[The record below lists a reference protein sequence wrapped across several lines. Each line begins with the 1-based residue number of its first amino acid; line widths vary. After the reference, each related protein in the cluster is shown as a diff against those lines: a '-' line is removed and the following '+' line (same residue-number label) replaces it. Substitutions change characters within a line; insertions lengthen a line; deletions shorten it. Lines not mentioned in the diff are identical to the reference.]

1 MKIITRAV
9 LDWDGNVL
17 EEDSYEYSGPVAR
30 CKDSGSS
37 PQPTDP
43 YEQAA
48 AQYGL
53 ATGTANYN
61 AALDRTN
68 SVNPLGS
75 SSWQVTG
82 TDGSGPSSIGGYSTG
97 FGNSSGYTLPGG
109 GSYYD
114 PGSGGIAFPS
124 ASANTGSSATNG
136 GSGAPI
142 YTQSTSLAP
151 QFNEALQRP
160 INSYNVVGDQGVG
173 QAVQNT
179 EQAAY
184 GQEMSYLQPQEAQ
197 QSEQTQAQ
205 LEAEGAMPGSA
216 AYGYGEQQL
225 GQQQTFANQQAADSA
240 IGAGNSE
247 FSNLAGVGSTELQ
260 SELASRNA
268 PIQEYDEL
276 LTGQGTPVSAQTPD
290 ISGAFNQQ
298 YQGAL
303 AGYNANTATNN
314 ANTGAAAG
322 LGAAALMA
330 FY

>member
-9 LDWDGNVL
+9 LDWDGNIL
-17 EEDSYEYSGPVAR
+17 EEDSFEYSGLIAQ
-30 CKDSGSS
+30 CKDSGSA
-37 PQPTDP
+37 PAPTDP
-43 YEQAA
+43 YQQAA

-53 ATGTANYN
+53 ATGTADYN

-75 SSWQVTG
+75 STWQVTG
-82 TDGSGPSSIGGYSTG
+82 TDGTGPSSIGGYPTG
-97 FGNSSGYTLPGG
+97 TAGSGGGIQLPGG
-109 GSYYD
+109 GSFNI
-114 PGSGGIAFPS
+114 PGYSGIGFPS
-124 ASANTGSSATNG
+124 ASSGSPATNG

-142 YTQSTSLAP
+142 YTQSTSLTPWAN
-151 QFNEALQRP
+151 QALETP

-179 EQAAY
+179 EGAAY
-184 GQEMSYLQPQEAQ
+184 NQEMAYLQPQEKQ

-247 FSNLAGVGSTELQ
+247 FSNLANVGSTELQ
-260 SELASRNA
+260 NELATRSA
-268 PIQEYDEL
+268 PISEYNA
-276 LTGQGTPVSAQTPD
+276 LTSGQGTPVSAATPD
-290 ISGAFNQQ
+290 ISGAFAQQ

-322 LGAAALMA
+322 LGAAALIA